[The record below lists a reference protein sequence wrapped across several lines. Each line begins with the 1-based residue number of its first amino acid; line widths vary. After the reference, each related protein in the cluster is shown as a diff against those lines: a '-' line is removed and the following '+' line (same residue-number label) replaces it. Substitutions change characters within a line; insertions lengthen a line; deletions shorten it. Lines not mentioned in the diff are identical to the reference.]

1 MATGKASSHAPA
13 WRYSL
18 LLWSSLYLVVS
29 GIGYLLAG
37 WYGFFA
43 AWAVLASMQLLG
55 IGRKLANLLKS
66 LESRSMKDTPNTPG
80 VWSALE
86 TLISRRNRQQRQRTR
101 RLAMMLRGY
110 RQAASA
116 LPEGALLVNRQTL
129 QVIWSNKYAKRM
141 LGIQPGG
148 EDIRLFQLFS
158 QDDVREWFLAD
169 DNDQPMQNVEAPQ
182 DPGINLDLFLL
193 PYTAD
198 LRLLVFRDSTKIR
211 KLEQIRSDFVAN
223 VSHELRTPLTVIH
236 GYLEL
241 IEDQDNPQLQPII
254 LEMQKQSQRMNH
266 LVEDLLNLSRLESG
280 KELPEESIQSSGLI
294 STLEQEALA
303 LSHGMH
309 TITATDTFKGALI
322 GSHKDVHSAF
332 SNLVSNAIR
341 YTPAGGTVA
350 IGMTRNAADGV
361 DFYVKD
367 TGFGIPANHISRL
380 TERFYRISSSRSRD
394 LGGTGLGLSI
404 CKHVLN
410 LHQAELIIQSEP
422 GKGSTFTCRFPRKRI
437 A

>member
-1 MATGKASSHAPA
+1 
-13 WRYSL
+13 
-18 LLWSSLYLVVS
+18 VS

-37 WYGFFA
+37 WHGFFV
-43 AWAVLASMQLLG
+43 AWALLASMQLLG

-66 LESRSMKDTPNTPG
+66 LESRSMMDTPKTPG

-129 QVIWSNKYAKRM
+129 QVIWSNKYAKRI

-193 PYTAD
+193 PYTVD

-280 KELPEESIQSSGLI
+280 KDLPEESIQSSGLI
-294 STLEQEALA
+294 NTLEQEALA

-341 YTPAGGTVA
+341 YTPAGGSVA

-394 LGGTGLGLSI
+394 SGGTGLGLSI